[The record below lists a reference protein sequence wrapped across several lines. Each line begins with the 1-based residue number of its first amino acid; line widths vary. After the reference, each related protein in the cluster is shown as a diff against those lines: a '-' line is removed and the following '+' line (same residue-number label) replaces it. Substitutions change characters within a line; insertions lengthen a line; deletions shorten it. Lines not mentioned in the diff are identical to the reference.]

1 MSCCYL
7 LPFTMVCGEA
17 QLVGRDLPSF
27 LHAVTANL
35 DYREPTR
42 ATVGFLRPAEGAKLK
57 YLGRPRAGVIDHR
70 PTNARFELPLTV
82 PLPLLATAAV
92 PITARAGGGGGAAG
106 IAYVM
111 VSVQVAPRASVAPQV
126 VPVWLNNPDPVP

>member
-1 MSCCYL
+1 MSFVFSYGFRYYSFLL
-7 LPFTMVCGEA
+7 LPQVPKA
-17 QLVGRDLPSF
+17 RLPWAACERQS
-27 LHAVTANL
+27 T
-35 DYREPTR
+35 DY
-42 ATVGFLRPAEGAKLK
+42 L
-57 YLGRPRAGVIDHR
+57 

-106 IAYVM
+106 IVYVM

-126 VPVWLNNPDPVP
+126 VPVWLNNPAPFP